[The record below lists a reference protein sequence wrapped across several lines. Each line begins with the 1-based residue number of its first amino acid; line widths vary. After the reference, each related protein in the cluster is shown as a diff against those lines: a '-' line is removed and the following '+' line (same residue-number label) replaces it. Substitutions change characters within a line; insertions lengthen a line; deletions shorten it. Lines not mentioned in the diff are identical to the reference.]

1 MHDQRGRSFVFG
13 EFRLNADDRSLWKDG
28 EPVNLPP
35 KAIELLILLVERNG
49 QIVSREDIISTI
61 WADTF
66 VEDGNINVT
75 ISLLRKTIGEK
86 DLIQTIPRRGYRF
99 TGGDKDKS
107 SEPAVV
113 PPGSERS
120 RPRKSILYVVAA
132 GVLSLFVGGAAFY
145 FRQSATSQPA
155 YTRNIQSIAI
165 LPLKSLSDTE
175 ADNTVAMGFTDS
187 LISKL
192 GGLRR
197 FAVRPLSAV
206 ERFARGKKDPLEFG
220 IDLKCDAIVVGTYQN
235 IDGRL
240 RVNLRMIGV
249 SDGGQLWSSSFD
261 EPNNDIFG
269 LQDRIAL
276 EVAGSLVQDLSSSD
290 DLTLGKRYTT
300 DREAY
305 LAYLRGRSIFDRRVE
320 NGFQRTLDEYNRALA
335 LDPAFALAYSGLA
348 DLFTRHGNGAE
359 GAEAKED
366 FRKAKTYA
374 SKAIELDPDLSEA
387 HASMGRLK
395 RVREWDWSG
404 AERSF
409 KKAIELNP
417 NNSIAIAWYAQMLA
431 FLGRHDEALA
441 MIDRAIAV
449 DPITPSVSD
458 IKLPI
463 LEASGRFED
472 GLKLAE
478 QRFEFDKENMSSKR
492 AFATFCYHVG
502 QYEKTVSV
510 AEEVMK
516 NPRARDFVWLSLLAA
531 ANSKLNKPE
540 ISGEFLTQLEELS
553 KTDSKALYSLAVNYA
568 ELGRNDDAIAALET
582 SFDKR
587 EERLV
592 WMNVEPRFQSLR
604 GDHRFKTIVER
615 IGL

>member
-1 MHDQRGRSFVFG
+1 MPDQSDNPDVFG
-13 EFRLNADDRSLWKDG
+13 DFRLDRDDRSLWKNG

-35 KAIELLILLVERNG
+35 KAIELLILLVERKG

-75 ISLLRKTIGEK
+75 ISLLRKTLGGKEF
-86 DLIQTIPRRGYRF
+86 IQTIPRRGYRF
-99 TGGDKDKS
+99 SFDTKDRPVGS
-107 SEPAVV
+107 DFV
-113 PPGSERS
+113 PPLTKRS
-120 RPRKSILYVVAA
+120 QPRKSILYAVAA
-132 GVLSLFVGGAAFY
+132 CILAISFGIAAFY
-145 FRQSATSQPA
+145 FRQPKNSPLP
-155 YTRNIQSIAI
+155 YTLNIQSIAV
-165 LPLKSLSDTE
+165 LPLKSLTDTE
-175 ADNTVAMGFTDS
+175 ADNAIAMGFTDS

-206 ERFARGKKDPLEFG
+206 ERFTRGKKDPLEFG
-220 IDLKCDAIVVGTYQN
+220 ADLKCDAIVVGTYQN

-240 RVNLRMIGV
+240 RLNLRMMGV

-261 EPNNDIFG
+261 EPNADIFG
-269 LQDRIAL
+269 LQDRVAL

-290 DLTLGKRYTT
+290 EMTLGKRYTEN
-300 DREAY
+300 REAY

-359 GAEAKED
+359 GTEAKED

-374 SKAIELDPDLSEA
+374 TKAIELAPDLSEA

-395 RVREWDWSG
+395 RVHEWDWSG

-463 LEASGRFED
+463 LEASEKFED

-478 QRFEFDKENMSSKR
+478 QRFEFDRENMSSKR

-502 QYEKTVSV
+502 QYEKTVTI

-531 ANSKLNKPE
+531 AHSKLNRPE
-540 ISGEFLTQLEELS
+540 VSDEFLNQLEALS

-582 SFDKR
+582 SFEKR

-592 WMNVEPRFQSLR
+592 WMNVEPRLQSLR
-604 GDHRFKTIVER
+604 GDIRFQTIVER